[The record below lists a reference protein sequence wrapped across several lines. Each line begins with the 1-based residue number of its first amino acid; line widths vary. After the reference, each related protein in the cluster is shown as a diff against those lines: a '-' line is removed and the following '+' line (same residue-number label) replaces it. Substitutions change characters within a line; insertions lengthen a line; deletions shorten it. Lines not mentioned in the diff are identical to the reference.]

1 MATPNQMPKRANTI
15 HQKILAGLIE
25 GDETPK
31 FPLARNVSEDNVNRA
46 AKRWFS

>member
-1 MATPNQMPKRANTI
+1 MPKRANTI
-15 HQKILAGLIE
+15 HQKILAALIE
-25 GDETPK
+25 GAPK